1 MGAVGG
7 GVPRRNA
14 GLEIFLLPHPRPAGL
29 LSVDPARDAVARS
42 PPALAPADRVRSR
55 ALDVREL
62 VAVPAQHLGI
72 REELHDRAADG
83 ARVAVL
89 HGAHL
94 PQPVGVRSP
103 GHAALVLRRVRR
115 GEARPRHLPLRA
127 GRPRPRLGAT
137 AASAQAAALV
147 AGGVV
152 HRALGLRIE
161 VGPLLR
167 QRAAGVLDPCGLD
180 RRAGGRAGED
190 AGAPLGSAGRGRAAP
205 SRGRSSRGGGARP
218 ALPLVHLAAGRRR
231 RAGSMVLSPLRLLR
245 RRISRG
251 GGLRRRARGTGRGAL
266 DRDRLAVAALCG
278 GRGAS
283 GSRADAGPAGADL
296 PLRAGLLRG
305 RAGGAPLLP
314 QPGRRRQPVAAHTLA
329 RGADPGARGG
339 EGVPAPARR
348 DAVPGRAGSGDGPAG
363 ARPVEEAIV
372 AGKLQVEDMVVG
384 TGAEAIKGNLVSVHY
399 TGWLTDGKKFDSSK
413 DRGQPFQ
420 FPLGRGHVIQGWDQ
434 GVEGMK
440 VGGKRKL
447 TIPPELGY
455 GAQGAGGV
463 IPANATLVF
472 EVELLGVRDRKSV

>member
-1 MGAVGG
+1 MGAVGSS
-7 GVPRRNA
+7 VPRRNA
-14 GLEIFLLPHPRPAGL
+14 GLEVLLLPHPRSAGL

-42 PPALAPADRVRSR
+42 PPALAPADRVRGR
-55 ALDVREL
+55 ALGMREL
-62 VAVPAQHLGI
+62 VAVPARHLGV

-103 GHAALVLRRVRR
+103 RHAPLVLRRVRR
-115 GEARPRHLPLRA
+115 GEACPRDLPLRA
-127 GRPRPRLGAT
+127 GRSRRRPGAT
-137 AASAQAAALV
+137 AASAEAAALV

-161 VGPLLR
+161 VGPFLR
-167 QRAAGVLDPCGLD
+167 QRAARVPDPRRLD
-180 RRAGGRAGED
+180 RRPGRR
-190 AGAPLGSAGRGRAAP
+190 SAAP
-205 SRGRSSRGGGARP
+205 SRERGSRGGGARP
-218 ALPLVHLAAGRRR
+218 ALPLVHLTAGRRR
-231 RAGSMVLSPLRLLR
+231 RAGPMVLSALRLLR
-245 RRISRG
+245 RRLSRG
-251 GGLRRRARGTGRGAL
+251 GGVRRRARGAGRGAL
-266 DRDRLAVAALCG
+266 DRDRLAGAALCAS
-278 GRGAS
+278 RGAP

-296 PLRAGLLRG
+296 PLRAGLLCG
-305 RAGGAPLLP
+305 RASRAPVLP

-348 DAVPGRAGSGDGPAG
+348 DAVPGRAGPGDGPAG
-363 ARPVEEAIV
+363 AEAVEEAIV
-372 AGKLQVEDMVVG
+372 AGTLQVEDMVVG
-384 TGAEAIKGNLVSVHY
+384 TGAEAIKGKLVSVHY

-420 FPLGRGHVIQGWDQ
+420 FPLGRGHVIPGWDQ

-463 IPANATLVF
+463 IPGNATLVF
-472 EVELLGVRDRKSV
+472 EVELLGVR